1 MYLVGVRRT
10 LLKGT
15 YTGESIFFIISLGSW
30 RERLLG
36 AWYPGA
42 WGLIMT
48 PWSFAFRISCLSQVL
63 QLNGVNG
70 DSERTVAADN

>member
-1 MYLVGVRRT
+1 MYFVGVRRT
-10 LLKGT
+10 LLKGS
-15 YTGESIFFIISLGSW
+15 YTGETIFFIISLGSS